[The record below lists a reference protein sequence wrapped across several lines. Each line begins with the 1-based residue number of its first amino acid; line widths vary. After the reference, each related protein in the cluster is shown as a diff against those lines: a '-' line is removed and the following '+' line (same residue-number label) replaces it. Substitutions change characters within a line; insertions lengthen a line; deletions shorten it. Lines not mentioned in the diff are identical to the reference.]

1 MEKTPSPNKE
11 LKNINLKRGLSRSGS
26 VRSKGI
32 GLNLAVSPISNES
45 ITPQRSRSSTL
56 PPVNEDLTKEN
67 TIPQEHD
74 ENYNDS
80 DHRRYKRSLEN
91 KKMDLKYDFTLP
103 PMEEIKNLEFE
114 QQLRLMALKEM
125 SIVELKDNINNLNQ
139 KLSDHERDLHKLR
152 ELIQRSLYNE
162 LQTSNN
168 HLSSQNPTSLSRE
181 SANNRLRGDSN
192 PRDEANNHRRMSG
205 DKSIWSSLSRPLT
218 LIQQLDTMLQNEFEK
233 SLIPDR
239 ERDHDRK
246 LDKERERQEKSL
258 NLHQINETETD
269 LPKINSQRSSTDEYS
284 LISSNSPL
292 KDKSNNDNI
301 NLDDLIEETY
311 KPRYKYDRNETPT
324 TDKERDMLT
333 SVSSSIWSFVNDVK
347 SNVMS
352 SMNDERDL
360 YNLDNGSN
368 ISLNDNTI
376 INDDEFNKILDLKK
390 NA

>member
-56 PPVNEDLTKEN
+56 PPVNEDLTKEAII
-67 TIPQEHD
+67 TQAQEKKHNEY
-74 ENYNDS
+74 ENISHNKSSDS
-80 DHRRYKRSLEN
+80 RKTE
-91 KKMDLKYDFTLP
+91 LKYDFSLP
-103 PMEEIKNLEFE
+103 PIEEIKNLDFE

-125 SIVELKDNINNLNQ
+125 SIVELKDTINNLNQ
-139 KLSDHERDLHKLR
+139 KLSTHERELHKLR

-162 LQTSNN
+162 LQTSNT
-168 HLSSQNPTSLSRE
+168 HLSSQISSLNNNPSGGRQ
-181 SANNRLRGDSN
+181 RGDSN

-233 SLIPDR
+233 SLIPER
-239 ERDHDRK
+239 ERDPDRK
-246 LDKERERQEKSL
+246 LGKEKEKTL
-258 NLHQINETETD
+258 NLHKINESDSD
-269 LPKINSQRSSTDEYS
+269 LVQVNSQRSSTDEYS
-284 LISSNSPL
+284 FMSSNSPL

-301 NLDDLIEETY
+301 NLDELLEENY
-311 KPRYKYDRNETPT
+311 KSQYKFEKNESLSN
-324 TDKERDMLT
+324 DKERDMLT

-352 SMNDERDL
+352 SMNDEREL

-390 NA
+390 ND